1 MGTPPLARR
10 CDVRTKYASL
20 LASRAALHLDIF
32 EQPGQERVFQRP
44 AKVMLTF
51 FLLIGIP
58 SCGALLAL
66 GLAAFVL
73 SRNWRAW
80 SNRWLTL
87 GLTAIA
93 VQEAL
98 LLGSGMMGTGWQASL
113 LLRLSLGV
121 AAVIPVTWL
130 AFSLTFGE
138 SNGRSRLKLWRP
150 VLLGLT
156 AVAPLVWFT
165 LASGRVIH
173 PAKLEAEGFTVFV
186 LDPWGRAYFS
196 GYLLALALVL
206 ALLENLYRSAAR
218 LTRWKIKFLILG
230 SFMAFAC
237 QIVAASYA
245 LLYGIL
251 HPLHAFYSGLGY
263 LLGTGM
269 IAFSLVRHRLL
280 DVDIFVSRYVIYRS
294 LTLALVGGYLLSL
307 GLVAEVF
314 RWLDITFELLSGTIL
329 ALMGG
334 GALAVLLLSEEL
346 RRKAKAF
353 LHAHFYK
360 HKYDYRQEWMEFTR
374 RLSRAVA
381 VPEIANQTVNR
392 ILEVMWVR
400 QACMYI
406 LGDDPG
412 HMALACRVGYAG
424 VPSILKLPPPLR
436 EALRQQAESIPPVAA
451 GDNTPDPTPVSV
463 HELFGDTP
471 VGYVAPVAA
480 LGSLVGLL
488 VVGPELSG
496 KPFGADDQD
505 LIMAVATQ
513 AGAQILNARLSQQA
527 SEGRE
532 MLVIA
537 RLSAFVAHDLK
548 NAVSMLSMVIENAKH
563 HMANPVFQADA
574 IRTLGDVTSRMR
586 KLLTGLSSPGRHTSS
601 PARPIGLAPSVE
613 AWIQEIHPQ
622 VPSRIRIETR
632 LGWSSDVIVDPEQFR
647 SVLHN
652 LILNSI
658 EAIPG
663 EGMIEVETSQENGY
677 AVLVVTDTGSGIA
690 QEFLRQKLF
699 HPFQSTKPRGLG
711 IGLYHC
717 QQIIQGLGGT
727 LTAESQEGKG
737 TRMIVR
743 LPTEAISAQH
753 SAISLVR

>member
-1 MGTPPLARR
+1 M
-10 CDVRTKYASL
+10 
-20 LASRAALHLDIF
+20 LAS
-32 EQPGQERVFQRP
+32 
-44 AKVMLTF
+44 

-58 SCGALLAL
+58 SCSALFAL

-80 SNRWLTL
+80 PNRWLSL

-93 VQEAL
+93 VHQAL
-98 LLGSGMMGTGWQASL
+98 LLGSSMMGAGWQASV

-121 AAVIPVTWL
+121 APAIPVTWL

-138 SNGRSRLKLWRP
+138 SNGGTRLKLWRP
-150 VLLGLT
+150 ALLGLT
-156 AVAPLVWFT
+156 AVAPLVWFS
-165 LASGRVIH
+165 LASGRVVG
-173 PAKLEAEGFTVFV
+173 PAQVEAEGFTVFF

-206 ALLENLYRSAAR
+206 ALLENLYRYAAR

-280 DVDIFVSRYVIYRS
+280 DVNIFVSRYVIYRS

-314 RWLDITFELLSGTIL
+314 RWLDITLDLFSETFL

-360 HKYDYRQEWMEFTR
+360 HKYDFRQEWMEFTR

-381 VPEIANQTVNR
+381 IPEIANQTVNR

-406 LGDDPG
+406 LGDDPD
-412 HMALACRVGYAG
+412 HMTLACQVGYAG
-424 VPSILKLPPPLR
+424 VPSLLKLPPPLR
-436 EALRQQAESIPPVAA
+436 EALRQQVESIPSVTA
-451 GDNTPDPTPVSV
+451 GNDAPDRTPVPV
-463 HELFGDTP
+463 HELFGEIP
-471 VGYVAPVAA
+471 VGYVAPIAA
-480 LGSLVGLL
+480 LDSLVGLL

-496 KPFGADDQD
+496 KPFGVDDRD
-505 LIMAVATQ
+505 LIAAVAAQ

-532 MLVIA
+532 LQVIA

-548 NAVSMLSMVIENAKH
+548 NAVSMLSMVAENAKH
-563 HMANPVFQADA
+563 HMAKPEFQADA
-574 IRTLGDVTSRMR
+574 MRTLGDVTSRMR
-586 KLLTGLSSPGRHTSS
+586 KLLAGLSSPGRHTSNA
-601 PARPIGLAPSVE
+601 PRPIGLAPSVE

-632 LGWSSDVIVDPEQFR
+632 LEWSSDVMVDPEQFR
-647 SVLHN
+647 AVLHN
-652 LILNSI
+652 LVLNSI

-663 EGMIEVETSQENGY
+663 EGMIEVETSQVNGY
-677 AVLVVTDTGSGIA
+677 AVLVVTDTGSGMT
-690 QEFLRQKLF
+690 QEFLRQRLF

-711 IGLYHC
+711 IGLYQC
-717 QQIIQGLGGT
+717 QQIIQGFGGT

-743 LPTEAISAQH
+743 LPTEAISLQQ
-753 SAISLVR
+753 SALSQVH